1 MVAVSHLTQHH
12 AVHAGFRVTT
22 MSLFTWGTV
31 RKKVSSVGIDIT
43 STAVR
48 LIELSEVDN
57 RLCVEAYSVCSLP
70 SGAVDGRTIMKAGEV
85 GTAIQSAIHS
95 SDIRLN
101 RVIAAVPS
109 SSIISKVISMPSGL
123 TDDQMETLIALD
135 ADQHIPYP
143 IEEVA
148 LDFEVLGQT
157 PGRQDR
163 VDVLLVACR
172 RESIDQCLDV
182 LKLAGIAPKVVDI
195 EIYALERAYELVRPT
210 ACLDLAAT
218 SALINIGAFT
228 TTISVLNRG
237 MNVYADV
244 QVFGGKQ
251 PTDEIVSRYGVDLTE
266 AELLLRQSRLKE
278 HEEDLHTTFA
288 NAVAQHVDRSLQ
300 FFYSS
305 SAFHSVDHIF
315 LGGDGALLSRL
326 APIVESRLSVPTSV
340 ANPFVNMSISPS
352 VNAVALNTDAP
363 GMMVAVG
370 LALRGLTDG

>member
-1 MVAVSHLTQHH
+1 
-12 AVHAGFRVTT
+12 

>member
-1 MVAVSHLTQHH
+1 
-12 AVHAGFRVTT
+12 
-22 MSLFTWGTV
+22 MSLFTGGRV

-48 LIELSEVDN
+48 LLELSKVDN
-57 RLCVEAYSVCSLP
+57 RLCVEAYSVFSLP
-70 SGAVDGRTIMKAGEV
+70 SGVVDERTIVKMGEV

-95 SDIRLN
+95 SGIRLN
-101 RVIAAVPS
+101 RVITAVPS
-109 SSIISKVISMPSGL
+109 SSIINKVISMPSGL

-135 ADQHIPYP
+135 ADQHIPYA

-148 LDFEVLGQT
+148 FDFEVLGQT

-172 RESIDQCLDV
+172 RESVDQCLEV
-182 LKLAGIAPKVVDI
+182 LELAGLVPKVVDI

-210 ACLDLAAT
+210 AGLDVAAT
-218 SALINIGAFT
+218 AALINIGAFT

-237 MNVYADV
+237 ANVYADV
-244 QVFGGKQ
+244 QFLGGKQ
-251 PTDEIVSRYGVDLTE
+251 LTDNIVSRYGVDRPE
-266 AELLLRQSRLKE
+266 AERLLSQRRLRE
-278 HEEDLHTTFA
+278 YEEEELCAPFA
-288 NAVAQHVDRSLQ
+288 EAIAQQVDRSLQ

-315 LGGDGALLSRL
+315 LGGDAVLLSRI
-326 APIVESRLSVPTSV
+326 APMVESRTSVPASV

-352 VNAVALNTDAP
+352 VNAVALNADAP
-363 GMMVAVG
+363 GMMVAAG
-370 LALRGLTDG
+370 LALRGLADG